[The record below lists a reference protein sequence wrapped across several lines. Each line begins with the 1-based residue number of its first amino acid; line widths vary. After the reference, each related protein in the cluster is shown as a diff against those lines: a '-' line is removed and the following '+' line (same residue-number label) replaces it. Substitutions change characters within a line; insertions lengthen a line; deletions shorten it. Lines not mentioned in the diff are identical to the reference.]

1 MTEPQQEPET
11 KTSEKTTKA
20 APVAPVGAPDEAALR
35 GVAATLWKVVA
46 FVALV
51 AALRWAWFAWDRY
64 QASLAGFDVEVTAGP
79 PPSPQ
84 GWAEDDT
91 PFYRAACPEG
101 WELDKD
107 FTGPSQWKCV
117 AKIEDLG
124 QYPPN
129 CNIIVEPKTAEALFN
144 SSENYWT
151 ELRDDMMKML
161 PNFHLTKEEEV
172 WFQGVKGTRAEFDHT
187 SSGPTTFAF
196 AYYLVGEKN
205 AATITCSSPPDIA
218 RAYRSTLESVASHIY
233 IKDFEPGANGSGEG
247 SR

>member
-1 MTEPQQEPET
+1 MTESQTPPG
-11 KTSEKTTKA
+11 S
-20 APVAPVGAPDEAALR
+20 GADDEALR
-35 GVAATLWKVVA
+35 SIGRQLWKVVA
-46 FVALV
+46 VLALV
-51 AALRWAWFAWDRY
+51 GAARWGWFAWERH
-64 QASLAGFDVEVTAGP
+64 QSSLAGFAVESSAGP
-79 PPSPQ
+79 PPTPA
-84 GWAEDDT
+84 GWTETDA
-91 PFYRAACPEG
+91 PGYRAACPTG

-107 FTGPSQWKCV
+107 FTGPFQWKCV
-117 AKIEDLG
+117 AIIEDLG

-218 RAYRSTLESVASHIY
+218 PAYRETLESLASHIY
-233 IKDFEPGANGSGEG
+233 IKDFEPGSAAAASGESSG
-247 SR
+247 QP